1 MIKYPFLLISFFA
14 ILLSQNVQDII
25 YVKYF
30 ESDFNFKSDLS
41 MLSTDRRGKA
51 HLAVSYNALNQ
62 PIKIERFFSNG
73 VTQKLEM
80 LKYDAEGKMTERGE
94 YNKDMQYLH
103 LTVYGENEEWSKEY
117 RAWRY
122 KINEPLNFSDQ
133 QTHFT
138 FYDGVE
144 VKKIVFQ
151 TIDGQKY
158 GQIELDYDYLGY
170 LQEERLSLI
179 HI

>member
-1 MIKYPFLLISFFA
+1 MIKSFLLLISLFA
-14 ILLSQNVQDII
+14 ILLSQSIQDII

-30 ESDFNFKSDLS
+30 ESDFNFKSNLS

-51 HLAVSYNALNQ
+51 HLAVSYNTLNQ
-62 PIKIERFFSNG
+62 PIKIERFASNG

-80 LKYDAEGKMTERGE
+80 LKYDTEGKMTERGE
-94 YNKDMQYLH
+94 YNKDMQYQH

-138 FYDGVE
+138 FYDGIE
-144 VKKIVFQ
+144 VKK
-151 TIDGQKY
+151 
-158 GQIELDYDYLGY
+158 
-170 LQEERLSLI
+170 LSSKQLMGKSMGK
-179 HI
+179 